1 MRRISAPSS
10 IAGIWNGKPK
20 YREIRLSVLER
31 IGRSFLLP
39 EFRMEELLVK
49 KYDVTLTLSKK
60 RIPVYADSYEEAMA
74 QVGELL
80 AGLALM
86 DFKEEEVESILV
98 NGPDTANALPESA
111 TDQRTSKQKIK
122 SRHVS
127 SDMNKLCETLENLCL
142 DSGYEEDEIEEELDN
157 ISSIEDFEPLLHW
170 NFEPVC
176 GLEVE
181 GSEDIF
187 PHHRNRLFGKNGYL
201 LDDSLGS
208 GVSAMSSVTE
218 SYELWLLEDMSLAVT
233 FCCTMVVE
241 GENGYFESV
250 TFRFQVSGSY
260 PELSGDFDA
269 VDFLRSIEDRIC
281 DALNL
286 D

>member
-1 MRRISAPSS
+1 M
-10 IAGIWNGKPK
+10 
-20 YREIRLSVLER
+20 
-31 IGRSFLLP
+31 
-39 EFRMEELLVK
+39 K

-60 RIPVYADSYEEAMA
+60 QIPVYADSYEEAMA
-74 QVGELL
+74 QVGDML

-86 DFKEEEVESILV
+86 NFKEEEVESILV
-98 NGPDTANALPESA
+98 NGPDTPNAFPASS
-111 TDQRTSKQKIK
+111 TNQRTDKQKIK

-127 SDMNKLCETLENLCL
+127 SDMDKLCETLESLCL
-142 DSGYEEDEIEEELDN
+142 DSGYEEEEIEEELDN

-187 PHHRNRLFGKNGYL
+187 PHHRRNRLFGKNGYL

-218 SYELWLLEDMSLAVT
+218 SYELWLLEDMTLAVT
-233 FCCTMVVE
+233 FCCTMMVE
-241 GENGYFESV
+241 GENGYFASV
-250 TFRFQVSGSY
+250 TFRYPVSGSY
-260 PELSGDFDA
+260 PKLSGDFDA
-269 VDFLRSIEDRIC
+269 VDFLYSIEDRIC
-281 DALNL
+281 DALGL